1 MYIQANIGRNVTNAF
16 HVIPPSDSDA
26 AHPMSDYLWGVFQDM
41 TKRAIRRAMV
51 RALPESFDLRDVTV
65 DSFETHTGI
74 GSWEGQTEESAHV
87 SIYLDHDGH
96 TFDNTGW
103 HNYQPA
109 LRLAL
114 DHELSRLAHQWDQE
128 AIAYLVTDSGLAMA
142 EHTDNGRSA
151 AEVQAEDDDYYLR
164 VR

>member
-1 MYIQANIGRNVTNAF
+1 
-16 HVIPPSDSDA
+16 
-26 AHPMSDYLWGVFQDM
+26 MSDYLWGVFQDM

-51 RALPESFDLRDVTV
+51 RALPDSIDLRDITVT
-65 DSFETHTGI
+65 DSFEVHTGI